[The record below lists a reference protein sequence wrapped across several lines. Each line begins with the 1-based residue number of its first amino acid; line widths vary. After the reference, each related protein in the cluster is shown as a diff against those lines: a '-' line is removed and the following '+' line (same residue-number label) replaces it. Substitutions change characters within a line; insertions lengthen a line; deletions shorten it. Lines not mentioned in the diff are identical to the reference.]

1 MRMVWNGEMKR
12 VAFVFGVIFL
22 AGVLALNLC
31 VGIYSGDVRL
41 EYNEFLAC
49 VFGNISA
56 AYPEVSEEELVRVLC
71 DNRNMD
77 YGMDILGRYGIF
89 GKYGGDTF
97 AVRESRLL
105 FLRVSGN
112 VFLVLLFLCGGAVLF
127 LYLKKRQN
135 RIYTLTD
142 YMETLNRRNYQLDI
156 GDNAD
161 DELSGL
167 RNEIYKLVVLLREQA
182 DIAAG
187 QKAALADSVADISH
201 QLKTPLTS
209 VMVLMDDLAENPDMD
224 RNLRQRFMSEIT
236 RQLTG
241 MSWLI
246 STLLKLSRLDA
257 GVVELQKAP
266 FNMRAFVEEVLQ
278 RLEMAA
284 EWGQV
289 SFSLDIPESAVL
301 DADKKWT
308 AEALLNIVKNA
319 VEHSPAGSLVE
330 ISGEENDVY
339 AVLAVRDYGAGL
351 AREELRK
358 LFMRFYNGRGARED
372 STGIGLAL
380 AKEIVEKQGG
390 YISVDSLEGK
400 GTLFQIKFLKQ

>member
-1 MRMVWNGEMKR
+1 M
-12 VAFVFGVIFL
+12 
-22 AGVLALNLC
+22 
-31 VGIYSGDVRL
+31 
-41 EYNEFLAC
+41 
-49 VFGNISA
+49 
-56 AYPEVSEEELVRVLC
+56 
-71 DNRNMD
+71 
-77 YGMDILGRYGIF
+77 
-89 GKYGGDTF
+89 
-97 AVRESRLL
+97 
-105 FLRVSGN
+105 
-112 VFLVLLFLCGGAVLF
+112 
-127 LYLKKRQN
+127 
-135 RIYTLTD
+135 
-142 YMETLNRRNYQLDI
+142 
-156 GDNAD
+156 
-161 DELSGL
+161 
-167 RNEIYKLVVLLREQA
+167 REQA

-209 VMVLMDDLAENPDMD
+209 VMVLMDNLAENPDMD

-236 RQLTG
+236 RQFTG

-351 AREELRK
+351 AREELQK

-400 GTLFQIKFLKQ
+400 GNLFQIKFLKQ